1 MMRKALIIGA
11 LLGLITTPAFAAKV
25 WVTGNV
31 EKTIVSTDD
40 KFGGCLMTLS
50 TPYNSQIG
58 CADAF
63 LSLDCAGN
71 FGTASEGRRRLDQV
85 LLAAAM
91 GVEVRVQINSARV
104 LNGWCAVDAVQVI
117 YPSAP

>member
-1 MMRKALIIGA
+1 MRKTLIIGA
-11 LLGLITTPAFAAKV
+11 LLGLMTTPAFAAKV

-58 CADAF
+58 CANGF
-63 LSLDCAGN
+63 LSLDCAGD